1 MNVTCGRH
9 PCRAGYIVVLPL
21 VGSREPEK
29 SVIKTYEKSSK
40 LDPPGVTVSR
50 AVRNRRRRIQPYA
63 WLGAGAVTLGLGVG
77 VVSGTAVA
85 FADAGDAGSA
95 TTNSDNA
102 STSASAT
109 AGPTR
114 STSTTA
120 KKAATR
126 GGRTAASPTA
136 ADTESSDS
144 RVTVPAPA
152 AAAASATEPL
162 NPRRTARAAAVAT
175 REVDAPT
182 VAIPTPEPSGSSA
195 PAAVVPLPAADPAPN
210 MESWLPATPIIPG
223 LAVARSLDEMATAGQ
238 VLQAGT
244 WGQGN
249 ILAGLA
255 AVVPQI
261 FITGAA
267 LSLNLWQVTNPGAQE
282 FLAATAGIPI
292 IAQIAQTNLIVN
304 TWLTNVSQLS
314 LGVADLFV
322 PIVGLLGAPDTAAA
336 TTQLIA
342 AARTDGTV
350 YAVVPLQIKAS
361 TQPVANVSINNGARV
376 PLLVDTGAS
385 GIVVLP
391 SAVPNLDQL
400 TPVGSGDSCFSGG
413 LCYHYETYEI
423 PVDFGGGA
431 VTDTGLVNVVTN
443 NDEYPDSVV
452 DFTDYFFWGADGILG
467 VGANTAGPGPA
478 PIANATLPGELSNGV
493 LIFQGLLPLGLG
505 GVMVFGPNP
514 LPTRVSLPGAPDAF
528 IKISVNGAP
537 QTTTGAIIDSGGV
550 YGTIR
555 AADVPAGITP
565 VVITTGP
572 YAGAYLPAGTKV
584 EAYAPNGTLLY
595 TYTAGTPGAFGKP
608 IIASGLMNTSNAPFA
623 QNPIYMN
630 YANLTGSGIG
640 STDFSIW

>member
-1 MNVTCGRH
+1 M
-9 PCRAGYIVVLPL
+9 
-21 VGSREPEK
+21 
-29 SVIKTYEKSSK
+29 IKTYEKSSK
-40 LDPPGVTVSR
+40 LDPLGVTVSR
-50 AVRNRRRRIQPYA
+50 AVRYRRRRIQPYA

-77 VVSGTAVA
+77 VMSGTAMA

-114 STSTTA
+114 STSTSV

-126 GGRTAASPTA
+126 GGRSVPSPAA
-136 ADTESSDS
+136 ADTGDS
-144 RVTVPAPA
+144 KPAVPAPA
-152 AAAASATEPL
+152 AATAAPA
-162 NPRRTARAAAVAT
+162 RRTVRAAAVAT

-182 VAIPTPEPSGSSA
+182 VAVPTPEPSGSSA

-223 LAVARSLDEMATAGQ
+223 LAVTRSLDEMAAAGQ

-249 ILAGLA
+249 VLAGLA

-261 FITGAA
+261 FLAGAA

-292 IAQIAQTNLIVN
+292 IAQVAQTNLIVN
-304 TWLTNVSQLS
+304 TWLTNISQLS
-314 LGVADLFV
+314 LSVADLFV
-322 PIVGLLGAPDTAAA
+322 PIVGLLGAPDAAAA

-342 AARTDGTV
+342 AARADGTV
-350 YAVVPLQIKAS
+350 YAVVPLQVKAS

-376 PLLVDTGAS
+376 PLLIDTGAS

-452 DFTDYFFWGADGILG
+452 DFTDYFSWGADGILG

-528 IKISVNGAP
+528 VKVSVNGAP
-537 QTTTGAIIDSGGV
+537 QTNAGAIIDSGGV
-550 YGTIR
+550 YGTL
-555 AADVPAGITP
+555 ALANAPAGS
-565 VVITTGP
+565 V
-572 YAGAYLPAGTKV
+572 AGQDLPAGTV
-584 EAYAPNGTLLY
+584 IRVYAMDGTTLLY
-595 TYTAGTPGAFGKP
+595 TYTTQSAPRGTPV
-608 IIASGLMNTSNAPFA
+608 IASGLINTGNAPYA

>member
-1 MNVTCGRH
+1 M
-9 PCRAGYIVVLPL
+9 
-21 VGSREPEK
+21 
-29 SVIKTYEKSSK
+29 IKTYEKSSK
-40 LDPPGVTVSR
+40 LDPLGVTVSR
-50 AVRNRRRRIQPYA
+50 AERHRRRRIQPYA
-63 WLGAGAVTLGLGVG
+63 WLGAGAVTLGLGVA

-85 FADAGDAGSA
+85 FADTGDAGSA
-95 TTNSDNA
+95 TTNSDNG

-109 AGPTR
+109 AGPAR
-114 STSTTA
+114 SASTSA
-120 KKAATR
+120 KKAVTR
-126 GGRTAASPTA
+126 GGRG
-136 ADTESSDS
+136 
-144 RVTVPAPA
+144 APA
-152 AAAASATEPL
+152 AAAATTATAAATDSLSPRSSA
-162 NPRRTARAAAVAT
+162 RRTARAAAVAT
-175 REVDAPT
+175 REVHAPT
-182 VAIPTPEPSGSSA
+182 VAVPTPEPAGSSA

-223 LAVARSLDEMATAGQ
+223 LAVARSLNEMDAAGQ

-249 ILAGLA
+249 IPAGLA

-261 FITGAA
+261 FLTGAA

-292 IAQIAQTNLIVN
+292 IAQIAHTNLIVN
-304 TWLTNVSQLS
+304 TWLTNISQLS

-342 AARTDGTV
+342 AARADGTV
-350 YAVVPLQIKAS
+350 YAVVPLQIKAT

-391 SAVPNLDQL
+391 SAVPNLSQL

-452 DFTDYFFWGADGILG
+452 DFTEYFFWGADGILG

-493 LIFQGLLPLGLG
+493 LILQGLLPLGLG
-505 GVMVFGPNP
+505 GVLVFGPNP
-514 LPTRVSLPGAPDAF
+514 LPTRVSLPGAPDALV
-528 IKISVNGAP
+528 KVSVDGAP
-537 QTTTGAIIDSGGV
+537 QTNAGAIIDSGGV
-550 YGTIR
+550 YGTL
-555 AADVPAGITP
+555 ALANAPAGS
-565 VVITTGP
+565 VVGQDLPTGTVISV
-572 YAGAYLPAGTKV
+572 YAMDGT
-584 EAYAPNGTLLY
+584 TLLY
-595 TYTAGTPGAFGKP
+595 TYTTQSDPRGTPV
-608 IIASGLMNTSNAPFA
+608 IAGGLINTGNAPYA

>member
-1 MNVTCGRH
+1 M
-9 PCRAGYIVVLPL
+9 CRADHIGAPVEPIRRRVAVPLL
-21 VGSREPEK
+21 VGAREPEK
-29 SVIKTYEKSSK
+29 SMIGTYEKSSK

-50 AVRNRRRRIQPYA
+50 AERHLRRRIQPYA

-85 FADAGDAGSA
+85 FADTGDAASA
-95 TTNSDNA
+95 TTNSDTA
-102 STSASAT
+102 STSASST
-109 AGPTR
+109 AGPSR
-114 STSTTA
+114 STSTSA
-120 KKAATR
+120 KKAVTR
-126 GGRTAASPTA
+126 GGRGAPSPTA
-136 ADTESSDS
+136 ADTDDS
-144 RVTVPAPA
+144 RAAVPAPA
-152 AAAASATEPL
+152 AAVAATESLSPR
-162 NPRRTARAAAVAT
+162 PTARRTARTAAVAT
-175 REVDAPT
+175 LEVDTPAVSVPAPQ
-182 VAIPTPEPSGSSA
+182 PSGSSA

-223 LAVARSLDEMATAGQ
+223 LAVARSLDEMAAAGQ

-261 FITGAA
+261 FLAGAA

-292 IAQIAQTNLIVN
+292 IAQIAQTNLIIN
-304 TWLTNVSQLS
+304 TSLTNVSQLS
-314 LGVADLFV
+314 LGVADLFL

-336 TTQLIA
+336 TTALIA
-342 AARTDGTV
+342 AARTDGMV
-350 YAVVPLQIKAS
+350 YAVVPLQIKAT

-452 DFTDYFFWGADGILG
+452 DFTEYFFWGADGILG

-528 IKISVNGAP
+528 VKVSVNGQPLTNA
-537 QTTTGAIIDSGGV
+537 GAIIDSGGV
-550 YGTIR
+550 YGTL
-555 AADVPAGITP
+555 ALANAPAGS
-565 VVITTGP
+565 VVGQD
-572 YAGAYLPAGTKV
+572 LPAGTV
-584 EAYAPNGTLLY
+584 IEVYAMDGTTLLY
-595 TYTAGTPGAFGKP
+595 TYTTQSDPRGTPV
-608 IIASGLMNTSNAPFA
+608 IASGLINTGNAPFA

>member
-1 MNVTCGRH
+1 
-9 PCRAGYIVVLPL
+9 
-21 VGSREPEK
+21 
-29 SVIKTYEKSSK
+29 VINTYEKSSK
-40 LDPPGVTVSR
+40 LDLLGVTVSR

-63 WLGAGAVTLGLGVG
+63 WLGAGAVTLGLGIG

-85 FADAGDAGSA
+85 FADAGDAGNA
-95 TTNSDNA
+95 PTNSDSA
-102 STSASAT
+102 STSASAN

-114 STSTTA
+114 STSTSA

-126 GGRTAASPTA
+126 GGRGAPSPAA
-136 ADTESSDS
+136 ADTGDS
-144 RVTVPAPA
+144 RAAVPAPA
-152 AAAASATEPL
+152 AATTASETPDTATASATESL
-162 NPRRTARAAAVAT
+162 NPRSSARRTARAAAGAT
-175 REVDAPT
+175 LEVDAPI
-182 VAIPTPEPSGSSA
+182 VAVPTPEPSGSSA

-210 MESWLPATPIIPG
+210 MESWLPTTPIIPG
-223 LAVARSLDEMATAGQ
+223 FYVTRSLDEMADAGQ

-249 ILAGLA
+249 VLAGLA

-261 FITGAA
+261 FLAGAA

-304 TWLTNVSQLS
+304 TWLTNISQVS

-342 AARTDGTV
+342 AARADGTV
-350 YAVVPLQIKAS
+350 YAVVPLQIKAT

-385 GIVVLP
+385 GVVVLP
-391 SAVPNLDQL
+391 SAVPNLQTL
-400 TPVGSGDSCFSGG
+400 TPVGSGESCFSGG

-443 NDEYPDSVV
+443 NDEYPDSVA
-452 DFTDYFFWGADGILG
+452 DFTDFFSWGADGILG

-493 LIFQGLLPLGLG
+493 LILQGLLPLGLG

-528 IKISVNGAP
+528 VKVSVNGQPLTNA
-537 QTTTGAIIDSGGV
+537 GAIIDSGGV
-550 YGTIR
+550 YGTL
-555 AADVPAGITP
+555 ALANAPAGSEVGQDLPPGT
-565 VVITTGP
+565 VISV
-572 YAGAYLPAGTKV
+572 YAMDGT
-584 EAYAPNGTLLY
+584 TLLY
-595 TYTAGTPGAFGKP
+595 TYTTQSAPRGTPV
-608 IIASGLMNTSNAPFA
+608 IASGLINTGNAPYA